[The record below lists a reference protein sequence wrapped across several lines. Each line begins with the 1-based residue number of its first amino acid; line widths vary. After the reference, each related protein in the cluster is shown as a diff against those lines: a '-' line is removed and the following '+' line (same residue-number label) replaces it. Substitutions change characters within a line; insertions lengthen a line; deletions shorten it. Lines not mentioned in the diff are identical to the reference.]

1 MPQLSFLSY
10 ICYIY
15 VVGLFF
21 FSVAVLLDIELTSK
35 QNDYIKIGCGKI
47 NYFFTN
53 FWYFIFDKKD
63 TSKLL
68 KLIHK
73 LFII

>member
-10 ICYIY
+10 ICYVY

-21 FSVAVLLDIELTSK
+21 FSVAILLDVELTSK
-35 QNDYIKIGCGKI
+35 QNDYIIIGGGKI

-53 FWYFIFDKKD
+53 F
-63 TSKLL
+63 
-68 KLIHK
+68 
-73 LFII
+73 